1 MGSTSTSTSTATP
14 AFSRE
19 TGDDGSFQRQDSAF
33 RDTTIVPEAGRYHL
47 YVSYACPW
55 AHRAIIA
62 RRLKGL
68 EDVISMS
75 VVDPVR
81 DERGWAFTG
90 GEFTDPVNGFG
101 FLSEAYHASDP
112 SFDARVTVPVIWDKE
127 EGRIVNNESG
137 DVLRILNSGFSDLAD
152 NTVDLYPEILRPEIN
167 AINRRVYDTVNNGVY
182 KAGFTTSQE
191 TYEREAYALFET
203 LDWLE
208 ERLAH
213 QRYLASGDVPT
224 EADWR
229 LFTTLVRFDSV
240 YVTHFKCNLR
250 RLVDYPNLWGFTR
263 DLYQS
268 HGIADTVKLDQIKA
282 HYFLTHPQINGNRLI
297 PIGPALD
304 FDEPHGR
311 G

>member
-1 MGSTSTSTSTATP
+1 MSSTSTATP
-14 AFSRE
+14 AFGRE
-19 TGDDGSFQRQDSAF
+19 TGDDGSFQRQDSVF
-33 RDTTIVPEAGRYHL
+33 RDTTVVPEAGRYHL

-90 GEFTDPVNGFG
+90 GEYTDPVNGFE

-112 SFDARVTVPVIWDKE
+112 EFDARVTVPVIWDKE
-127 EGRIVNNESG
+127 AGRIVNNESG
-137 DVLRILNSGFSDLAD
+137 DVLRLLNSGFGDVAD
-152 NTVDLYPEILRPEIN
+152 DTVDLYPEAARAEIDAVN
-167 AINRRVYDTVNNGVY
+167 ERVYDTVNNGVY
-182 KAGFTTSQE
+182 KAGFTTNQE

-208 ERLAH
+208 ERLSH
-213 QRYLASGDVPT
+213 QRYVATSDAPT

-263 DLYQS
+263 DLHQS
-268 HGIADTVKLDQIKA
+268 HGIADTVELDQIKA

-297 PIGPALD
+297 PIGPELD